1 MLKRFGMPEFVLLNV
16 DLFMWGWIV
25 ARSLHS

>member
-1 MLKRFGMPEFVLLNV
+1 MKRFGMPEFVLLNV